1 MKNNIVKA
9 RGRHGTSSLDL
20 TLPTKIKNQ
29 ENISEGDLFKVE
41 SKIKED
47 DFISRE
53 EIEMNLF
60 LSSFLEDMD

>member
-9 RGRHGTSSLDL
+9 IGRHGTSSLDL

-47 DFISRE
+47 KLQIIYTRIYKNE
-53 EIEMNLF
+53 
-60 LSSFLEDMD
+60 

>member
-29 ENISEGDLFKVE
+29 EDISEGDLFKVE

-47 DFISRE
+47 KLQIIYTRIYKNE
-53 EIEMNLF
+53 
-60 LSSFLEDMD
+60 